1 MLRHLPLVFCFCSSL
16 RMHAPFKLDLILV
29 QVVIIITFFSWFANI
44 CCEEHTF
51 LNAETSSMLQNMK
64 LCSIYLQGV
73 CSFTHCSLL
82 ASSSFVNANLV
93 ESFVSCPDVLARSNN
108 FSLFSCG
115 ISLYSVS
122 DFC

>member
-1 MLRHLPLVFCFCSSL
+1 MLIHLPLVFCFCSSL

-29 QVVIIITFFSWFANI
+29 QVIILITFFSWFANI

-51 LNAETSSMLQNMK
+51 LNAETSVLQNMK